1 MMRRVCFLLLQA
13 ILFLGIDHVSA
24 QGGWNSI
31 SDTMQRYGAPLTFM
45 ADDSVRAWFIEHMNT
60 VGYKQCYE
68 DFYNQLCNA
77 ENLSRQRDDSLQ
89 YDLGMS
95 RLFMAWQSRKIS
107 ANSAFTKM
115 QRLMNECERRY
126 GNKTRYY
133 QTLTLIMA
141 EFHNAN
147 GNFDAADSCYHRV
160 IHFDEY
166 DIVVYNSQY
175 AMALHAKMVADIG
188 RGRLS
193 EAWKTARKIM
203 NRSNFDGIPQYDK
216 ELDIQQLSP
225 AATKTSA
232 RLAQQMGTPLFPP
245 SMQVVL
251 HQAFEPWPLE
261 VKGRMFSNKNW
272 NMPAVFQL
280 YELLFQLRLS
290 RDWDN
295 FLYRKIVELG
305 YAPNKYEYADFLS
318 QELLT
323 EMHRRSA
330 CIASEHA
337 ERLDTLTHPHNK
349 QSNEIIRRW
358 GNCFATEQL
367 NGGERSA
374 VPLLKFSTEWIK
386 KGYPLAVLPL
396 IEEAVSVMQRDFA
409 CQHPTMKQL
418 LSRRHD
424 REWLNQDFP
433 KLLPL
438 VETIPEYAKVIADFK
453 ALAKESRRETF

>member
-1 MMRRVCFLLLQA
+1 MKRIHL
-13 ILFLGIDHVSA
+13 ILFQAFLFLSIHHAAA

-31 SDTMQRYGAPLTFM
+31 SDTLQRYGAPLTFM
-45 ADDSVRAWFIEHMNT
+45 ADDNVRAWFIEHMDT
-60 VGYKQCYE
+60 VGYKQCY
-68 DFYNQLCNA
+68 DDYYDVLCNA
-77 ENLSRQRDDSLQ
+77 ENLSRQRNDSLM

-95 RLFMAWQSRKIS
+95 RLFMAWQSGRIS
-107 ANSAFTKM
+107 AKNAHTNM
-115 QRLMNECERRY
+115 QRLMNECLQRY
-126 GNKTRYY
+126 GIDSRCY

-160 IHFDEY
+160 IHYDEY
-166 DIVVYNSQY
+166 NLVVFSWQY
-175 AMALHAKMVADIG
+175 AVALHAKMVADIG

-193 EAWKTARKIM
+193 DAWETARKIM
-203 NRSNFDGIPQYDK
+203 NRSDFDGIPQYGK
-216 ELDIQQLSP
+216 ELSIQKLSP
-225 AATKTSA
+225 AATKAVT
-232 RLAQQMGTPLFPP
+232 RLAQQIVIPLFPP
-245 SMQVVL
+245 SMQVVQ
-251 HQAFEPWPLE
+251 HNVFEPWPLE
-261 VKGRMFSNKNW
+261 MKGKMFSNKNW

-290 RDWDN
+290 QEWDD
-295 FLYRKIVELG
+295 FIYRNIVKLG
-305 YAPNKYEYADFLS
+305 HASFDSKYADFLP
-318 QELLT
+318 QELLA

-349 QSNEIIRRW
+349 QSNEVIRRW

-386 KGYPLAVLPL
+386 KGYPLSVLPL
-396 IEEAVSVMQRDFA
+396 IEEAVSVMQRDFTY
-409 CQHPTMKQL
+409 QHPTMRQL
-418 LSRRHD
+418 LYRRHD
-424 REWLNQDFP
+424 REWLAHDFP
-433 KLLPL
+433 ELLPL

-453 ALAKESRRETF
+453 ALAKKSQRETF